1 MKEEAIFH
9 KGFWVQLGIIVALM
23 SFLFTYILTNVN
35 AQQDKQDIE
44 IQKNADAVAIV
55 NQNIATIKQQNIDIE
70 KRLERIEDKLDT
82 LLERGG

>member
-1 MKEEAIFH
+1 MNDETIFH
-9 KGFWVQLGIIVALM
+9 KGFWTQLGIILALLA
-23 SFLFTYILTNVN
+23 FIGTYILTNVN

-44 IQKNADAVAIV
+44 LQKNSDAIAIV

-70 KRLERIEDKLDT
+70 NRLERIEQKLDT